1 MTVRRG
7 EPRERCVPPCLGLR
21 DARDRTGLV
30 RPDGV
35 NAISGLTA
43 AQRQRLRKK
52 IRSAQRKDCDA
63 AYVRCEQC
71 GWTGFDRRLPHDPM
85 VTPCQECG
93 HEFARFAAPPPEDDR
108 WW

>member
-1 MTVRRG
+1 MTVRTD
-7 EPRERCVPPCLGLR
+7 EPRSVSGAPQPETGR
-21 DARDRTGLV
+21 DAPLPGLAP
-30 RPDGV
+30 PDGV